1 MRARSLTGVA
11 MAFLVLVFATLGT
24 SSSTGAATSRV
35 TTYYVS
41 VGDSYAAGYQPIAR
55 ALHGKDRNGFAYQ
68 VLGLARRKGDDFILR
83 NFACDGATTATVIE
97 QKGCGLTSPG
107 PYSVHYAG
115 QTQAAAA
122 DGFIAAHRGHVGL
135 ISVSLSGNDILGC
148 TSASIIVPCVTSAL
162 TTIRTNMAT
171 LLTGLRQAAGPT
183 VPIVGITYPDVFLG
197 LYPSKDAAQ
206 HNLAVQ
212 SVPVFRNL
220 LNPALQALY
229 SAVDASFVDVT
240 AATGA
245 YTPLSQTTTSS
256 RYGTIPIAVAHV
268 CTLTYYCQLQDVHPK
283 TQGYAVIAR
292 LIVGSLPGHHIRT
305 GS

>member
-11 MAFLVLVFATLGT
+11 MAFLLLVVATLGT
-24 SSSTGAATSRV
+24 SNSTGAATSGA

-41 VGDSYAAGYQPIAR
+41 VGDSYAAGYQPIAS
-55 ALHGKDRNGFAYQ
+55 ALHGRDTSGFAYQ
-68 VLGLARRKGDDFILR
+68 VLSLAKRKGDTFVLR

-107 PYSVHYAG
+107 PDSVHYAS

-122 DGFIAAHRGHVGL
+122 DGFIAAHRGHIGL

-148 TSASIIVPCVTSAL
+148 TAASIIVSCVTSAL
-162 TTIRTNMAT
+162 TTIRSNMTT
-171 LLTGLRQAAGPT
+171 LLNGLRQAAGPK

-197 LYPSKDAAQ
+197 LYESKDAAQ

-212 SVPVFRNL
+212 SVSVFQNL
-220 LNPALQALY
+220 LNPALQTLY
-229 SAVDASFVDVT
+229 SAAGASFVDVT

-256 RYGTIPIAVAHV
+256 QFGTMPTAVADV

-292 LIVGSLPGHHIRT
+292 LIVGALPAHHAPK